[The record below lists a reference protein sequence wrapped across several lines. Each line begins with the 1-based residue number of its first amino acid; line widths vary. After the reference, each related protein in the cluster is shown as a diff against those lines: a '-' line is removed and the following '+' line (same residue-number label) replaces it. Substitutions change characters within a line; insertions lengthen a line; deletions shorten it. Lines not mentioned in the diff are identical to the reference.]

1 MSNGDFWD
9 EYRNAFVVDSA
20 IDQVLQERTVEGA
33 ASTSV
38 RALTDKQRAAKA
50 LPLPVEA
57 GTRVRF
63 VANLGS
69 VLTYDNVPGDGLE
82 GTVVTV
88 RTADGDT
95 THWNDRVMVAWDDG
109 QFRPIMA
116 EHLRRASP
124 AGKKANSVRMVMSCF
139 EDLST
144 FFGPVRTSLGG
155 IRRANTDLVHKATK
169 DLWSFRK
176 DGDQFVIERLFDE
189 SGKPL
194 KV

>member
-9 EYRNAFVVDSA
+9 EFGDAFAVESS
-20 IDQVLQERTVEGA
+20 IDQVLQGRTIEGS

-38 RALTDKQRAAKA
+38 RALTDKERAKSA
-50 LPLPVEA
+50 LRVPVEA

-69 VLTYDNVPGDGLE
+69 VLTYDDVPGDGLE

-95 THWNDRVMVAWDDG
+95 THWQDRVMVAWDDG
-109 QFRPIMA
+109 KFRPIMA

-124 AGKKANSVRMVMSCF
+124 SGKKANAVRMVMASF
-139 EDLST
+139 DDLST
-144 FFGPVRTSLGG
+144 FFGPVRTSGK
-155 IRRANTDLVHKATK
+155 RRANTDLVHKATK

-189 SGKPL
+189 GGKPL